1 MDNGLGGEYKV
12 VHNSLALN
20 MILSQLE
27 PSRFYRIRYAARN
40 IVWDF
45 NNLFEC
51 DQLQFS
57 APLTI
62 HTSVRP
68 SEPRALRHMEEIR
81 FRDALIFEWAA
92 PEDDGSSKLQ
102 QYTLEL
108 TNLATP
114 EESAVLVN
122 LTVQANQFKFESLT
136 PATDY

>member
-1 MDNGLGGEYKV
+1 MDNGLGGEFKV
-12 VHNSLALN
+12 VHDSLALS

-40 IVWDF
+40 IVWDS

-51 DQLQFS
+51 DKLQFS
-57 APLTI
+57 EPLTV
-62 HTSVRP
+62 HTAVRP

-81 FRDALIFEWAA
+81 FRDALIFEWAS

-108 TNLATP
+108 VNLSAP
-114 EESAVLVN
+114 EESAVLVT
-122 LTVQANQFKFESLT
+122 LTVQASQYKFE
-136 PATDY
+136 